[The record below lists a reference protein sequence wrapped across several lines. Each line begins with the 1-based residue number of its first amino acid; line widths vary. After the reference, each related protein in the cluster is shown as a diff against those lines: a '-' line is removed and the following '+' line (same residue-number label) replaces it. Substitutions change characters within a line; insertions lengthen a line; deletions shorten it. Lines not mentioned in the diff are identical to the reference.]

1 MEHTTGSQRK
11 QTSFFDFLKLLI
23 MSLISFD
30 SFSVIGKKGQIGG
43 SSDEFGEEDSG
54 SSNASGNTEQ
64 EDAGDEGGGDDE
76 GGDEGGD
83 DDDEGDDDEGGEEE
97 GEEDTDDNLSFG
109 SLAIKELMMSI
120 KAAKDFVMRYVM
132 IVVMFFAYGGIYP
145 TMPIFGVLAVMFT
158 LVKYIMFKFRKF

>member
-1 MEHTTGSQRK
+1 MEHTTRGQRK

-30 SFSVIGKKGQIGG
+30 SFSLVGKKGQIGG

-54 SSNASGNTEQ
+54 SSNSSGN
-64 EDAGDEGGGDDE
+64 DVGDDE

-83 DDDEGDDDEGGEEE
+83 DDDEGDEDEGGEEE

-158 LVKYIMFKFRKF
+158 LVKYVMFKFRKF

>member
-1 MEHTTGSQRK
+1 MEHTTEGQRK

-30 SFSVIGKKGQIGG
+30 SFSVVGKKGQIGG
-43 SSDEFGEEDSG
+43 SSDEFGEDDSG
-54 SSNASGNTEQ
+54 SSNPSGNEG
-64 EDAGDEGGGDDE
+64 GDDEGGDDE

-83 DDDEGDDDEGGEEE
+83 EGDEDEGGEEE

-158 LVKYIMFKFRKF
+158 LIKYVMFKFRKF